1 MSQNSSS
8 KPRLRSV
15 RNWQFVAGVSLWTLV
30 GFLTVEWV
38 IVPVLIQG
46 LVQAGVPL
54 GSINPALFNTIAAA
68 VIYVLSLMFVI
79 GLPYWLR
86 QRQTTKRDIGMTRL
100 PSWLDLVMAPAAFF
114 VYMISFGIIAYIV
127 SLLIPN
133 FNFTQTQEIGFS
145 GLSHQYEYILAFATL
160 VILAPLA
167 EETLFRGYLFGKL
180 KKHAPIWLSIIIT
193 SVLFGGLHLI
203 AGEQLQWNVA
213 LDTFVLS
220 LVLCSLRLVTGNIW
234 AGILLHMLKNGIA
247 YYFLFINPS
256 LLHTIGG

>member
-1 MSQNSSS
+1 M
-8 KPRLRSV
+8 
-15 RNWQFVAGVSLWTLV
+15 RNWKYIVGVSLWVLI
-30 GFLTVEWV
+30 GFLIVEWV
-38 IVPVLIQG
+38 IIPVLIQG

-54 GSINPALFNTIAAA
+54 VSINPALFNAIAAA
-68 VIYVLSLMFVI
+68 VIYVLSLVVVI
-79 GLPYWLR
+79 GLPYWLQ
-86 QRQTTKRDIGMTRL
+86 QRRTTKQDIGMTRL
-100 PSWLDLVMAPAAFF
+100 PSWIDLALAPAAFF
-114 VYMISFGIIAYIV
+114 VYMLSFGIIAYIV
-127 SLLIPN
+127 SLLIPD
-133 FNFTQTQEIGFS
+133 FNFTQRQEIGFS
-145 GLSHQYEYILAFATL
+145 GLSHPYEYILAFATL
-160 VILAPLA
+160 VLLAPVA

-193 SVLFGGLHLI
+193 SILFAGLHLI
-203 AGEQLQWNVA
+203 AGQQLQWNVA